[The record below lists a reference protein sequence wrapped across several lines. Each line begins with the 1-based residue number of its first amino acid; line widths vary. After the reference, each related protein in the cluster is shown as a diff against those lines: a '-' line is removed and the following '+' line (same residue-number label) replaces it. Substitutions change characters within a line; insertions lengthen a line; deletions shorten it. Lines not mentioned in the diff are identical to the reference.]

1 MTKPY
6 TYSRGTDGCDKTF
19 DIYDGNDDLLVSVHF
34 WEREAEAEAEAKL
47 IVNALNA
54 YQPQE

>member
-19 DIYDGNDDLLVSVHF
+19 DILDGDGEMLVAIHF
-34 WEREAEAEAEAKL
+34 WERETEAEADAKL

-54 YQPQE
+54 YQPKE